1 VTTAS
6 SSNGDETTGP
16 RVAVKEAV
24 QRARA
29 FLKDLYE
36 GEELPNLRLEEVEL
50 SDDERHWLVTF
61 GFTAS
66 EHDVEHG
73 PNIGVWGG
81 TTATR
86 TKRDY
91 KRIRIDADTGEAMS
105 MKIRKL

>member
-1 VTTAS
+1 VTDAS
-6 SSNGDETTGP
+6 STNGDTNSGP
-16 RVAVKEAV
+16 EVNVKEAV
-24 QRARA
+24 QRALA
-29 FLKDLYE
+29 FLLDLYE

-66 EHDVEHG
+66 ERDVERG
-73 PNIGVWGG
+73 PIVGVWGG

-91 KRIRIDADTGEAMS
+91 KLIRIDAKTGEAMS
-105 MKIRKL
+105 MKIRTL